1 MSVTPEMV
9 AVNAT
14 VAPSLPQSFAAKY
27 WVAAATS
34 PLLIRLWLPVPSSNV
49 TMPLLI
55 VCDLM
60 VAPVCKSKVESL
72 VVEEL
77 PSASAE

>member
-1 MSVTPEMV
+1 M
-9 AVNAT
+9 
-14 VAPSLPQSFAAKY
+14 
-27 WVAAATS
+27 
-34 PLLIRLWLPVPSSNV
+34 PSSNV

-60 VAPVCKSKVESL
+60 VAPVCKSRVESL

-77 PSASAE
+77 PSASAEYLSSSLAAAVAPGAKSVILL